1 MALDGQHQSSVA
13 QSSSTD
19 NVITLRGSTDVVTD
33 FFYYAVNSVLY
44 QRGVYHPD
52 SFARVAKYGITTLV
66 TTDEALKRYLDNV
79 IKQLKGW
86 LLEKELQRLVL
97 VIIGTDSGETLERWT
112 FNVHKEEREVLKDGS
127 NIGEQ
132 QPVRKSEKVITKEIQ
147 GVIRQITSSVT
158 FLPLLDEP
166 CSFDLLVYTKN
177 DAAVPRGWND
187 SDPRC
192 IKDSSEVV
200 LKSFSTKIHKVD
212 TVVSFKIRSDEEL
225 C

>member
-1 MALDGQHQSSVA
+1 MTSAA
-13 QSSSTD
+13 QTSSTE

-52 SFARVAKYGITTLV
+52 GFAREAKYGITTLV
-66 TTDEALKRYLDNV
+66 TTDEALKKYLDNV
-79 IKQLKGW
+79 IKQLKEW

-97 VIIGTDSGETLERWT
+97 VIVGTDSGDTLERWT
-112 FNVHKEEREVLKDGS
+112 FNVHKEERPVLKDGS
-127 NIGEQ
+127 NAGDQ
-132 QPVRKSEKVITKEIQ
+132 QPRKSQKAITQEIQ
-147 GVIRQITSSVT
+147 NVIRQITSSVT

-166 CSFDLLVYTKN
+166 CSFDLLVYTGN
-177 DAAVPRGWND
+177 DATVPSGWDD

-192 IKDSSEVV
+192 IKDSSEVS
-200 LKSFSTKIHKVD
+200 LRSFSTKIHKVD
-212 TVVSFKIRSDEEL
+212 TVVSYKNKTDEEL